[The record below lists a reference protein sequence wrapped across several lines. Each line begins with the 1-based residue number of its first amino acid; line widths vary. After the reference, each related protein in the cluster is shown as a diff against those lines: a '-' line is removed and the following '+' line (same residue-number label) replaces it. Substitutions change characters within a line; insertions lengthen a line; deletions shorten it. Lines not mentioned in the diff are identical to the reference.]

1 MSKWSERDY
10 LRSIVEAVHSDTH
23 EALSATDVAG
33 EAGANFQC
41 INCGWVGVVEW
52 GAQHNCAG
60 TAVCADPN
68 CTCSQKCST
77 DAESAAEQAPGEGG
91 WYSRFDPQPI
101 EIIEKWN
108 LDHWQAEALTYLVRH
123 DMKGGRTD
131 LEKAIWYIRDL
142 INRKYGDE
150 TSSSQ

>member
-1 MSKWSERDY
+1 MSARHRLCLECGWEGYLDDNAEHFCVVDDKCSCGRERDY
-10 LRSIVEAVHSDTH
+10 LRSIVETVHTDAH
-23 EALSATDVAG
+23 EALSAT
-33 EAGANFQC
+33 N
-41 INCGWVGVVEW
+41 
-52 GAQHNCAG
+52 
-60 TAVCADPN
+60 AVSADPN
-68 CTCSQKCST
+68 CTCSQKCAS

-108 LDHWQAEALTYLVRH
+108 LDHWQAEAMTYLVRH